1 MSGLITP
8 LILCG
13 GAGTRLWPASREG
26 QPKQFLR
33 LFGAHSTFQE
43 TLRRVADPAL
53 FARPVIIS
61 NSRYRL
67 MIDEQLA
74 EIGAQAD
81 ILLEPMR
88 RDSGPAIAAGV
99 EFIRGRGGDPVIIT
113 LAADHV
119 VTDQEG
125 FVQACVTARGAAEQG
140 WIVTFGVRPE
150 RPATEYGYIQPA
162 ASIDG
167 GVFAVERFVEKPNA
181 ETAARYVA
189 EGYLWNSGNF
199 MFRAGILLEE
209 YTKFEPASAKTVA
222 ASVAGAKSESGCL
235 VLDAPFFAEAHGIS
249 IDYAVMEQTKRAAVV
264 PVSFGWS
271 DVGSWQAVWEL
282 ASKDSNENCGQGNA
296 VFLDTSG
303 SYVTTHKT
311 AVALFGVKDLVV
323 VGTKDAVLVASRE
336 RAAELKP
343 LVEQLRKS
351 APRVVEDHI
360 KTLEPWGSHEVLD
373 DGKKHRVRRLLLK
386 PGAQFP
392 VQLMERGIAH
402 VIVIRGTIKTDIGPR
417 TVILHE
423 GESRPL
429 PGGQTYW
436 MENPTATDAEVIE
449 VFSEAVAAPVTDTAG

>member
-1 MSGLITP
+1 MSKLITP

-67 MIDEQLA
+67 MIEEQLA
-74 EIGAQAD
+74 EIGVQAD
-81 ILLEPMR
+81 VLLEPMR

-99 EFIRGRGGDPVIIT
+99 EFVRSWGGDPIVIT

-125 FVQACVTARGAAEQG
+125 FAQACVTAQEAAEQG
-140 WIVTFGVRPE
+140 SIVTFGVRPE

-167 GVFAVERFVEKPNA
+167 DVFAVERFVEKPNA

-199 MFRAGILLEE
+199 MFRASVLLAE
-209 YTKFEPASAKTVA
+209 YAQFEPASAKAIA

-235 VLDAPFFAEAHGIS
+235 VLDAPSFAEAHAIS
-249 IDYAVMEQTKRAAVV
+249 IDYAVMEKTKRAAVV

-282 ASKDSNENCGQGNA
+282 ASKDSNENCGQGDS
-296 VFLDTSG
+296 VFLETSG
-303 SYVTTHKT
+303 SYVTTHKP
-311 AVALFGVKDLVV
+311 AIALFGVKDIVV
-323 VGTKDAVLVASRE
+323 IGTEDAILVASRE
-336 RAAELKP
+336 RAAEMKP
-343 LVEQLRKS
+343 LVEQLRKA
-351 APRVVEDHI
+351 APRVVEEHT
-360 KTLEPWGSHEVLD
+360 KTLEPWGSHEILD
-373 DGKKHRVRRLLLK
+373 HGQKHRVRRLVVK
-386 PGAQFP
+386 PGVQFSAQLP
-392 VQLMERGIAH
+392 DRGIAH
-402 VIVIRGTIKTDIGPR
+402 VVVIRGTIKIDIGSQ
-417 TVILHE
+417 TTTLHE

-429 PGGQTYW
+429 PGGTSCW
-436 MENPTATDAEVIE
+436 MENPAEAEAELIE
-449 VFSEAVAAPVTDTAG
+449 VFSAAAEVPVPDTAG